1 MSYILGKLLT
11 FPPKCDILHLLHKSH
26 NFHKE
31 CAFLF
36 MVKMHTPFSAFSS
49 ESSED
54 LCSNN
59 WRCVFRALQLGRTFF
74 ILRGEYM
81 NNDDI
86 PRKITDITGVELT
99 PGEPAV
105 CLGNGEQG
113 FECCCDECDYFL
125 LCFPEFDS
133 KSETI
138 NKTEI
143 PQTLL

>member
-1 MSYILGKLLT
+1 M
-11 FPPKCDILHLLHKSH
+11 
-26 NFHKE
+26 
-31 CAFLF
+31 
-36 MVKMHTPFSAFSS
+36 
-49 ESSED
+49 
-54 LCSNN
+54 
-59 WRCVFRALQLGRTFF
+59 GRTF
-74 ILRGEYM
+74 LYAEGEYM
-81 NNDDI
+81 NNNDI
-86 PRKITDITGVELT
+86 PRKIIDITGVELT
-99 PGEPAV
+99 PGESAV